1 MFMKINYSSNSNGC
15 GTAIALLLLLALVIF
30 FSPWVVMMGY
40 NSIKDV
46 FMLPELTYWQF
57 FWVTNAIQCLFK
69 TNVSSN

>member
-1 MFMKINYSSNSNGC
+1 MKINYSSNSNGC
-15 GTAIALLLLLALVIF
+15 GTAIALLLLFALVIF